1 MNIKIRSASTHD
13 ASFLAWV
20 ILIAGRAHVQRG
32 IWEVILRGR
41 EQECMTFLQ
50 SLTITQTPH
59 LFHHS
64 CFLIGEMGGRPAA
77 AIGGYDP
84 KCLGYPTLRKA
95 IKEVICQIGFS
106 GPDPEAMK
114 RSEGVLSCIPE
125 DIEGAWVVDS
135 VATVP
140 EFRRQGITSIL
151 LEKMLERGRSQG
163 FRRAQ
168 INIYIGNIPAQRLYE
183 KHGFR
188 IMDEKQHP
196 DFEKEIGSPGMARLL
211 RDL

>member
-1 MNIKIRSASTHD
+1 MDTKIRPAHSHD

-20 ILIAGRAHVQRG
+20 ILISGRAHVQRG
-32 IWEVILRGR
+32 IWEVILGGT
-41 EQECMTFLQ
+41 EQECLTFLQ
-50 SLTITQTPH
+50 FLTVTQTPH

-64 CFLIGEMGGRPAA
+64 CFLIAEVGGRSAA
-77 AIGGYDP
+77 ALGGYDP
-84 KCLGYPTLRKA
+84 KSLGYPTLGKA
-95 IKEVICQIGFS
+95 IKEVVHKRGFS

-114 RSEGVLSCIPE
+114 RSQRVLSCIPE
-125 DIEGAWVVDS
+125 DVEGAWVVDS

-140 EFRRQGITSIL
+140 ELRRQGITSKL
-151 LEKMLERGRSQG
+151 LEKILERGRNQG

-183 KHGFR
+183 KHGFQ
-188 IMDEKQHP
+188 IMDEQRHP

>member
-1 MNIKIRSASTHD
+1 MNIKIRPARSRD

-20 ILIAGRAHVQRG
+20 ILISGRAHVQRG
-32 IWEVILRGR
+32 IWEVILGGR
-41 EQECMTFLQ
+41 EQDCLTFLQ
-50 SLTITQTPH
+50 FLTITQTPH
-59 LFHHS
+59 LFHRS
-64 CFLIGEMGGRPAA
+64 CFLVAEVGGRPAA
-77 AIGGYDP
+77 ALGGYDP
-84 KCLGYPTLRKA
+84 KSLGYPTLRKA
-95 IKEVICQIGFS
+95 IKEVTYKIGFS

-114 RSEGVLSCIPE
+114 RSQGVLSCIPE
-125 DIEGAWVVDS
+125 DVEGAWVVES

-140 EFRRQGITSIL
+140 ELRRQGITSKL

-168 INIYIGNIPAQRLYE
+168 INIYVGNIPAQRLYE

-188 IMDEKQHP
+188 IMDEKRHP
-196 DFEKEIGSPGMARLL
+196 DFEKEIGSPEMARLL

>member
-1 MNIKIRSASTHD
+1 MNFKIRPAQPED

-20 ILIAGRAHVQRG
+20 ILISGRAHVQQG
-32 IWEVILRGR
+32 IWEVILGGT
-41 EQECMTFLQ
+41 EQECLTFLQ
-50 SLTITQTPH
+50 LLTITQTPH

-64 CFLIGEMGGRPAA
+64 CFLIAEVGGHPVAGL
-77 AIGGYDP
+77 GGYDP
-84 KCLGYPTLRKA
+84 KPLGYPTLRKA
-95 IKEVICQIGFS
+95 TKEVVYKIGFS

-114 RSEGVLSCIPE
+114 RFQGVLSCIPE
-125 DIEGAWVVDS
+125 DVEGAWVVDS

-140 EFRRQGITSIL
+140 EFRRQGITSKL

-188 IMDEKQHP
+188 IMDEKRHP

>member
-1 MNIKIRSASTHD
+1 MNITIRSASTHD

-20 ILIAGRAHVQRG
+20 ILISGRAHVQRG
-32 IWEVILRGR
+32 IWEVILGGR
-41 EQECMTFLQ
+41 EQECLTFLQ
-50 SLTITQTPH
+50 SLTVTQTPH

-64 CFLIGEMGGRPAA
+64 CFLIAEAGGRPAA
-77 AIGGYDP
+77 ALGGYDP
-84 KCLGYPTLRKA
+84 KSLGYPTLRIA
-95 IKEVICQIGFS
+95 IKEVGYKRGFS

-114 RSEGVLSCIPE
+114 RSQQVLSCIPE
-125 DIEGAWVVDS
+125 DVEGAWVVDS
-135 VATVP
+135 VATLP
-140 EFRRQGITSIL
+140 EFRRQGITSDL
-151 LEKMLERGRSQG
+151 LEKILERGRSQG

-183 KHGFR
+183 KHGFQ
-188 IMDEKQHP
+188 IMDEKRHP